1 MNLPRLI
8 EFHSHGVSEL
18 GFISVAEENID
29 VPFQLKR
36 VYWTYYT
43 PQNVSRGGHA
53 NVDKEMVII
62 AVSGSIVIS
71 SETVEGIK
79 SEFLL
84 ERPNIGLYLPK
95 LCWHTMKYSHN
106 SVQMVLAS
114 NLYSE
119 SDYIRNYEQFKALS
133 NSQAV

>member
-1 MNLPRLI
+1 MNLPYLI
-8 EFHSHGVSEL
+8 QFDSHGFSEL
-18 GFISVAEENID
+18 GYVSVAEENVQI
-29 VPFQLKR
+29 PFKLKR

-43 PQNVSRGGHA
+43 PQNVLRGGHA
-53 NVDKEMVII
+53 NINKEMVII
-62 AVSGSIVIS
+62 SVSGSIAVS
-71 SETVEGIK
+71 VETVEGIK

-84 ERPNIGLYLPK
+84 ERPNVGLYLPK
-95 LCWHTMKYSHN
+95 LCWHTMRYSHN

-133 NSQAV
+133 NS